1 MFRFFL
7 TLFAAAWLF
16 YPANA
21 LGAEPDSE
29 VDVVQVDNGG
39 GSIPA
44 ATVGVIIAAVLG
56 GLGFTAGRKSA
67 VKIEPSPLS
76 VDVTQQMLPRAE
88 FDEYRKEQSK
98 EISNVHKRIDN
109 LVPSVSEIKGK
120 LDHISTTQTTILEL
134 LLKKKNG

>member
-1 MFRFFL
+1 MTAMFRFFL

-16 YPANA
+16 YPAHA
-21 LGAEPDSE
+21 LGAESDGA

-67 VKIEPSPLS
+67 VKIEPTPLE
-76 VDVTQQMLPRAE
+76 VRDANAHFVTEAKHDADIKRLY
-88 FDEYRKEQSK
+88 DLYY
-98 EISNVHKRIDN
+98 SNTEKLNQLIG
-109 LVPSVSEIKGK
+109 LVQGIRDTIQNIKQK
-120 LDHISTTQTTILEL
+120 
-134 LLKKKNG
+134 